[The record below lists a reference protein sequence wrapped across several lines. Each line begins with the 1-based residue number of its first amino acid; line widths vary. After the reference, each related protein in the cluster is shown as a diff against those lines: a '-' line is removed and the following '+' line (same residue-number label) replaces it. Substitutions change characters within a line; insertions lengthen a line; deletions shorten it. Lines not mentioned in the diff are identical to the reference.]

1 MKRVWGYYWLLL
13 EPGSCLACAL
23 VLNLRRLL
31 QLITPPRHHHFT
43 YHCITLHYIT
53 TDHTP
58 LIITL
63 HYITLQLITA
73 PRHHHFTYH
82 WAPQRLHADHN
93 TSQARMKV
101 GRPILIV
108 AIFVAYHQVRPCC
121 CVVSSKDKSSPAHN
135 CKVLTHFWNFA
146 HAFSLVK

>member
-1 MKRVWGYYWLLL
+1 MSVRLLL
-13 EPGSCLACAL
+13 AVVGARI
-23 VLNLRRLL
+23 VLGLRARS
-31 QLITPPRHHHFT
+31 QPASASTTDHTPTTSPLHLSLH
-43 YHCITLHYIT
+43 YITLHYIT

-108 AIFVAYHQVRPCC
+108 AIFVAYHKVRHFW
-121 CVVSSKDKSSPAHN
+121 CVV
-135 CKVLTHFWNFA
+135 L
-146 HAFSLVK
+146 